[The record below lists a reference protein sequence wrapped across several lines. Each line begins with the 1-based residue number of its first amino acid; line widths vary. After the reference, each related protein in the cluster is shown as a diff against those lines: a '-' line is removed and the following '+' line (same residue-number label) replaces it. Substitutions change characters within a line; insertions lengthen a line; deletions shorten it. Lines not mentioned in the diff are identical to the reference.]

1 MCLPYKT
8 NSRYESGYECIC
20 IVING
25 KKHSIPLNIF
35 SSVLVNPIFTIAAR
49 HSWAYVVFVTQ
60 QVNLES

>member
-49 HSWAYVVFVTQ
+49 HS
-60 QVNLES
+60 